1 MVKSVIGHWIRF
13 RKTGEAPPTFPLPP
27 GLHGGQGLDGQ
38 ALGQGSEF
46 DDYALEMLE
55 DDVEAAM
62 ESDRSEPLSDRPDG
76 ALLSPL
82 KATKPLAPFLIDLM
96 AVAVI
101 PVGTKVSG

>member
-13 RKTGEAPPTFPLPP
+13 RKTGEPPPIFPSPP
-27 GLHGGQGLDGQ
+27 GAHGEQGLDG
-38 ALGQGSEF
+38 SF
-46 DDYALEMLE
+46 DEYLLEMLE

-96 AVAVI
+96 TVAVI
-101 PVGTKVSG
+101 PVGTKVR